1 MRSNI
6 FAWAN
11 QHCQVVYTYRNA
23 GTFAKFWL
31 ILRACVANCDVP
43 EGFSTAAA
51 LITFTSEA
59 LYDSLY
65 QLVRCVWGLPPDPRR
80 RRLAD
85 VRVPLGMACAAPV
98 SGHGESSFSLEIFI
112 PPRCIPATPIQRPP
126 QSSSTPRMTPQIDLM
141 DNNERRRA
149 DRVQQSSRIDPAPN
163 AGGNETFCSEVT
175 SPLRQP
181 HWVSSSQSYSLAV
194 SGGRAEQ
201 SWTSTTDSLS
211 SVARNEAI
219 LTPVFVCDEAMTG
232 SESAICQLLRS
243 SRYRTPP
250 SMRAVYL

>member
-1 MRSNI
+1 MLMRSNI

-85 VRVPLGMACAAPV
+85 VRVPFIGYGVRCACLRAWRV
-98 SGHGESSFSLEIFI
+98 FLLFG
-112 PPRCIPATPIQRPP
+112 
-126 QSSSTPRMTPQIDLM
+126 DLH
-141 DNNERRRA
+141 
-149 DRVQQSSRIDPAPN
+149 S
-163 AGGNETFCSEVT
+163 SEVHSSYANTT
-175 SPLRQP
+175 S
-181 HWVSSSQSYSLAV
+181 SAV
-194 SGGRAEQ
+194 IIDAQNDAS
-201 SWTSTTDSLS
+201 D
-211 SVARNEAI
+211 
-219 LTPVFVCDEAMTG
+219 
-232 SESAICQLLRS
+232 RS
-243 SRYRTPP
+243 RG
-250 SMRAVYL
+250 